1 MRSAVI
7 LNPTKITNQGAQRE
21 LITGALTEA
30 GCPAPLWF
38 ETTAEDP
45 GLGQT
50 RAAVEAGVDVV
61 FACGGDGTVR
71 ACAEGLAGTD
81 AALAIIPAGTG
92 NLLVNNLDL
101 PTGPADVVALAAS
114 GQRRSID
121 LGELD
126 GQPFTVMAGMGF
138 DAAMLEATSER
149 WKRRIGWPAYVVGG
163 LRRLRGHR
171 MYLTIILDGGP
182 PRRRRARSILIAN
195 VGKLQGGIQLF
206 TDARPDDGIL
216 DVAVVTPRSLGDWAA
231 LTATVLHR
239 RARSRPH
246 LETFRAKR
254 VEVRADRVEPREL
267 DGETI
272 EPADHLTVEIRPA
285 ALWVCAPPNPEG
297 R

>member
-1 MRSAVI
+1 MRSAVV
-7 LNPTKITNQGAQRE
+7 LNPSKIINQDAQRE
-21 LITGALTEA
+21 AITSALAEA

-38 ETTAEDP
+38 ETTIEDP

-61 FACGGDGTVR
+61 IACGGDGTVR

-81 AALAIIPAGTG
+81 AALAIIPTGTG
-92 NLLVNNLDL
+92 NLLVTNLEL
-101 PTGPADVVALAAS
+101 PTEPADVVALAAS
-114 GQRRSID
+114 GQRRRLD

-138 DAAMLEATSER
+138 DAAMMEATPER

-163 LRRLRGHR
+163 LRRLRGRR
-171 MYLTIILDGGP
+171 MYLTITLDGGP
-182 PRRRRARSILIAN
+182 PRRRRARSIPIAN
-195 VGKLQGGIQLF
+195 VGRLQGGIQLF
-206 TDARPDDGIL
+206 DDAQPDDGVL

-231 LTATVLHR
+231 LAATVLRR

-246 LETFRAKR
+246 LETYRAKQ
-254 VEVRADRVEPREL
+254 VEVRAAGVEPREL

-272 EPADHLTVEIRPA
+272 EPAEHLSVSIRPA
-285 ALWVCAPPNPEG
+285 ALWVCAPTNPDG